1 MIAIMTLAG
10 LVVGTNF
17 FEYNFVFKN
26 KMPVQSCVSF
36 EAILPNGDRV
46 QMPSFNGRVPVIY
59 IQNTGLRKSDL
70 VLDFDDESCKPI
82 GSSKTFSYQ
91 NNDISKQSFL
101 DTFSSIQ
108 KQIDSVN
115 SINKKD
121 GEEQSKLL
129 MSLSKDIKELSKDIK
144 ELSKGIKES
153 PKESPKELPNDIKE
167 LPNDIKELPKDI
179 KELKSMVTNT
189 QQSIAISKQNEQ
201 ELSKSFNDIKS
212 MIFEVRKELVGI
224 QQKLA
229 SQTSKPHDII
239 EPNLP
244 VLDKAG
250 VSGTK

>member
-46 QMPSFNGRVPVIY
+46 QIPSFNGRVPVIY
-59 IQNTGLRKSDL
+59 IQSTGLRKSDL

-91 NNDISKQSFL
+91 NNDISKQSLL

-153 PKESPKELPNDIKE
+153 PKELPKE

-189 QQSIAISKQNEQ
+189 QQNIAISKQNEQ

>member
-108 KQIDSVN
+108 KQIDSMN

-153 PKESPKELPNDIKE
+153 PKESPKE

>member
-26 KMPVQSCVSF
+26 KTPVQSCVSF

-59 IQNTGLRKSDL
+59 IQNTGLRKSDI
-70 VLDFDDESCKPI
+70 VLDFDDESCKSI

-91 NNDISKQSFL
+91 NNDISKQSSL

-108 KQIDSVN
+108 KQIDSMN

-153 PKESPKELPNDIKE
+153 PKESPKELPKELPNDIKE
-167 LPNDIKELPKDI
+167 LPNDIKELKA
-179 KELKSMVTNT
+179 MVTNA

-250 VSGTK
+250 VSGAK

>member
-108 KQIDSVN
+108 KQIDSMN

-153 PKESPKELPNDIKE
+153 PKE

>member
-26 KMPVQSCVSF
+26 KTPVQSCVSF

-59 IQNTGLRKSDL
+59 IQNTGLRKSDI
-70 VLDFDDESCKPI
+70 VLDFDDESCRSI

-91 NNDISKQSFL
+91 NNDISKQSSL

-108 KQIDSVN
+108 KQIDTMN

-153 PKESPKELPNDIKE
+153 PKE

-179 KELKSMVTNT
+179 KELKAMVTNA

-250 VSGTK
+250 VSGAK

>member
-26 KMPVQSCVSF
+26 KMPVQSCTSF

-46 QMPSFNGRVPVIY
+46 QIPSFNGRVPTIY
-59 IQNTGLRKSDL
+59 IQSTGLRKSNL
-70 VLDFDDESCKPI
+70 ILDFDDESCKPI
-82 GSSKTFSYQ
+82 GSSKTLSYQ
-91 NNDISKQSFL
+91 NNEISKESFL

-108 KQIDSVN
+108 KQIDSIN

-153 PKESPKELPNDIKE
+153 PKESPNDIKE
-167 LPNDIKELPKDI
+167 LKA
-179 KELKSMVTNT
+179 MVTNA
-189 QQSIAISKQNEQ
+189 QQSIAANKQNEQ

-229 SQTSKPHDII
+229 SQNSKPHDII

-250 VSGTK
+250 VSGAK

>member
-46 QMPSFNGRVPVIY
+46 QIPSFNGRVPVIY
-59 IQNTGLRKSDL
+59 IQSTGLRKSDL

-108 KQIDSVN
+108 KQIDSMN

-167 LPNDIKELPKDI
+167 LPKDI

-189 QQSIAISKQNEQ
+189 QQNIAISKQNEQ

>member
-10 LVVGTNF
+10 LVVGANF

-26 KMPVQSCVSF
+26 KMPVQSCTSF

-46 QMPSFNGRVPVIY
+46 QIPSFNGRVPMIY
-59 IQNTGLRKSDL
+59 IQSTGLRKSNL

-82 GSSKTFSYQ
+82 GSSKIFSYQ
-91 NNDISKQSFL
+91 NNEISKESFL

-108 KQIDSVN
+108 KQIDSIN

-129 MSLSKDIKELSKDIK
+129 MSLGKDIKELSKDIK
-144 ELSKGIKES
+144 KLSEGIKES
-153 PKESPKELPNDIKE
+153 PKDIKE
-167 LPNDIKELPKDI
+167 LPNDIKELKA
-179 KELKSMVTNT
+179 MVTNA
-189 QQSIAISKQNEQ
+189 QQSIAANKQNEQ

-250 VSGTK
+250 VSGAK